1 MLEQI
6 LELAGGLRSSGVKVG
21 TSELIDA
28 LNALSLVKTPEREVV
43 FTVLRSTLVK
53 EQRHFEVFDY
63 LFAQVFYQSGTVKPP
78 PTKEELEHRLS
89 QEGWSFDREIAL
101 QSLVQD
107 LVEDY
112 LRHREAN
119 WIANQQL
126 LDLIVSRIAN
136 QASLAMPG
144 LSSGGLT
151 GTGQGSHF
159 LAIIRRQVAGYQ
171 YRRRRNQSLALP
183 DSSIRQLFFRQ
194 ASPEQQQQLSQL
206 IRRLAKKIANRKAGI
221 MRPGGRDR
229 LNFRRLWRR
238 SLSTGGIPVELCWQR
253 PPKKKSRLFVL
264 LDVSNSMR
272 ATVSF
277 FLELLFALHDEF
289 SRIRVFLFVSALTEI
304 TDMIDKD
311 DLNQTIDRIVNQ
323 GRMGVSGPTDY
334 GEAFGQFCDNYLEE
348 LTSKTTV
355 IILGDGRNNQFP
367 SGEEHLLE
375 IRRRC
380 GNLFWL
386 NPEPPWQWEFGD
398 SYMSVYKPHCDE
410 VFECRNLEQLE
421 RFIEVL
427 VLNQQM
433 KTDA

>member
-1 MLEQI
+1 I
-6 LELAGGLRSSGVKVG
+6 LELAGGLRSSGIKVG
-21 TSELIDA
+21 TSDLIDA
-28 LNALSLVKTPEREVV
+28 LNALSLIKTPEREVV
-43 FTVLRSTLVK
+43 FTILRSALVK
-53 EQRHFEVFDY
+53 EQRHFEVFEY
-63 LFAQVFYQSGTVKPP
+63 LFAQIFYQPGAMKPP
-78 PTKEELEHRLS
+78 PTREELERWLN
-89 QEGWSFDREIAL
+89 QAEWDFGREAAY

-112 LRHREAN
+112 LRQREAN
-119 WIANQQL
+119 WISNQQM
-126 LDLIVSRIAN
+126 LDLIASRIAN

-144 LSSGGLT
+144 LSSGGLS
-151 GTGQGSHF
+151 GTGQGSQF

-171 YRRRRNQSLALP
+171 YRRRRNQNLAFP
-183 DSSIRQLFFRQ
+183 DSSIRQLFFQQ
-194 ASPEQQQQLSQL
+194 ASPEQQQQLSRL
-206 IRRLAKKIANRKAGI
+206 IRQLAKKIANRKAGI
-221 MRPGGRDR
+221 TRPGGKDR

-272 ATVSF
+272 STVSF

-304 TDMIDKD
+304 TEMIDKD

-334 GEAFGQFCDNYLEE
+334 GEAFGHFCEDYLEE
-348 LTSKTTV
+348 LTGKTTV

-375 IRRRC
+375 IKRKC
-380 GNLFWL
+380 ENLFWL

-398 SYMSVYKPHCDE
+398 SYMNIYKLHCDE

-421 RFIEVL
+421 RFIEIL
-427 VLNQQM
+427 VLN
-433 KTDA
+433 K